1 MSPNNQNEYE
11 ILDASSS
18 TSVSDSSVRYPL
30 ANDQTTTL
38 QNMNYKDC
46 LRMSEGENPEL
57 FGNPETFISSS
68 TVQTGIGIVGQVL
81 GALGVPFA
89 GQIASFYSFIVGQ
102 LWPSSTVSV
111 WEMIMK
117 QVEDLIDQ
125 KITDSVRKTALA
137 GLQGLGDGLDVYQK
151 SLKNWLENRNDTRA
165 RSVVVTQYIALEL
178 DFVAKIPSFA
188 ISGQEVPLLS
198 VYAQAANLHLLLLRD
213 ASIFGAEWG
222 FTPGEISTFYDRQVT
237 RTAQYSD
244 YCVKWYNTG
253 LDKLKGTNAASWLKY
268 HQFRREMTLLV
279 LDLVA
284 LFPNYDTRT
293 YPIETTAQL
302 TREVYTD
309 PIVFNRET
317 SGGFCRRWSLN
328 SDISFSEVESAVIRS
343 PHLFDILSE
352 IEFYTTRAG
361 LPLNNTEYLE
371 YWVGHSIK
379 YKNTNASSALERN
392 YGTITSN
399 KIKYYD
405 LANKD
410 IFQVRSLGADLANY
424 YAQVYGVPYA
434 SFTLLDKNTGSGSV
448 GGFTYSKPHTTM
460 QVCTQNY
467 NTIDEI
473 PPENEPLSRGYSHRL
488 SHITSYS
495 FSKIASSPA
504 RYGNLPVFAWTHR
517 SADVT
522 NTVYSDK
529 ITQIPVVKGIDLGS
543 TSTIVNFEYNGG
555 SIVKDTKS
563 STHNNSLSRIVSLM
577 IKTEDPNPNSRSL
590 YRIRVKYAADVPGTF
605 RLHIQN
611 TSPVTVPFTATM
623 SGTNL
628 QYSSFKYIEYIGYFN
643 NREVGFSIESSTS
656 QGRTR
661 NVYIDKIEF
670 IPVDATYIA
679 EEDLEVAKKA
689 VNGLFTNTKDAL
701 QTSVTDYQVNQ
712 AANLVE
718 CLSDELYPNE
728 KRMLWDAVKE
738 AKRLVQ
744 ARNLLQ
750 DTGFNR
756 INRENGWTGSTGI
769 EIVEGDVLFKDR
781 SLRLT
786 SAREIDTE
794 TYPTYLYQ
802 QIDESLLKP
811 YTRYKLKG
819 FIGSS
824 QDLEIKLI
832 RHRANQ
838 IVKNVPDNLLPD
850 VLPVNSCGG
859 IDRCSEQQYVDANLA
874 LENNGENGNMSSDS
888 HAFSFHIDTGEIDL
902 NENTGIW
909 VVFKIPTTNGYATLG
924 NFELVEEGPL
934 SGETLER
941 AQQQEQQWQDKMARK
956 RGASEKA
963 YYAAKQAIDRL
974 FADYQDQ
981 KLNSGVEMSD
991 MLAAQNLVQSIPYV
1005 YNDAL
1010 PEIPGMNY
1018 TSFTELTNRLQQAW
1032 NLYDLRNAIPNG
1044 DFRNGLSDWNAT
1056 SDVNVQ
1062 QLSDTSVLVIP
1073 NWNSQVSQQFTV
1085 QPNYRY
1091 VLRVTA
1097 RKEGVGDGY
1106 VIIRDGANQTE
1117 TLTFNICDDDT
1128 GVLSADQTSY
1138 ITKTVEF
1145 TPSTEQVWIDM
1156 SETEGVFNI
1165 ESVELVLEEE

>member
-18 TSVSDSSVRYPL
+18 TSVSDNSVRYPL

-38 QNMNYKDC
+38 QNMNYKDY

-495 FSKIASSPA
+495 FSKNASSPA

-529 ITQIPVVKGIDLGS
+529 ITQIPVVKAHTLVSGTTVIKGPGFTGGNILKR
-543 TSTIVNFEYNGG
+543 TSSGPLAYTSV
-555 SIVKDTKS
+555 SVKS
-563 STHNNSLSRIVSLM
+563 PLSQRY
-577 IKTEDPNPNSRSL
+577 RA
-590 YRIRVKYAADVPGTF
+590 RIRYASTTNL
-605 RLHIQN
+605 RLF
-611 TSPVTVPFTATM
+611 VTI
-623 SGTNL
+623 SGTRI
-628 QYSSFKYIEYIGYFN
+628 YSINVNKTMNKGDDLTFNTFDLATIGTAFTFSNYSDSLTVGADSFASGG
-643 NREVGFSIESSTS
+643 EVY
-656 QGRTR
+656 
-661 NVYIDKIEF
+661 VDKFEL
-670 IPVDATYIA
+670 IPVNATFEA
-679 EEDLEVAKKA
+679 EEDLDVAKKA
-689 VNGLFTNTKDAL
+689 VK
-701 QTSVTDYQVNQ
+701 
-712 AANLVE
+712 NLVE

-756 INRENGWTGSTGI
+756 INGENGWTGSTGI
-769 EIVEGDVLFKDR
+769 EVAEGDVLFKDR

-924 NFELVEEGPL
+924 NLELVEEGPL